1 MDQLVEAAKTAASN
15 ATTVYVPHG
24 GDLFKGYKKE
34 LTELY
39 KRLDGIQQYQIFS
52 MDSSKPG
59 VVCCRMSPESE
70 VVEVDLHRKFDG
82 VLTLQKKVTRMLTE
96 HLESLPPPNTENIA
110 QMYQSIRPNVPDVFR
125 DDPLYEKPSARQ
137 EENAKAAKKARR
149 IQCAAMAVAAKRN

>member
-39 KRLDGIQQYQIFS
+39 KRLDGIPQYQIFS

-59 VVCCRMSPESE
+59 VVCCRMSSESE
-70 VVEVDLHRKFDG
+70 VVEVDLR
-82 VLTLQKKVTRMLTE
+82 RN
-96 HLESLPPPNTENIA
+96 LPPPNTENIA
-110 QMYQSIRPNVPDVFR
+110 QMYQSIRPNAPDVFR

>member
-59 VVCCRMSPESE
+59 VVCCRMSSESE
-70 VVEVDLHRKFDG
+70 VVEVDLRRKFDG
-82 VLTLQKKVTRMLTE
+82 
-96 HLESLPPPNTENIA
+96 
-110 QMYQSIRPNVPDVFR
+110 MYQSIRPNAPDVFR

>member
-1 MDQLVEAAKTAASN
+1 MDQLVEAVKTAASN

-59 VVCCRMSPESE
+59 VVCCRKRPDSE
-70 VVEVDLHRKFDG
+70 VVEVDLR
-82 VLTLQKKVTRMLTE
+82 RN
-96 HLESLPPPNTENIA
+96 LPPPNTENIA